1 MNSGFN
7 YADYPVIVGIDFGTT
22 YSGCCYAFAQNE
34 EVIDIVKWPKQNN
47 QVYPKT
53 PTLSLYRKGSPQLV
67 EWGHGARRLAMKPN
81 NADSMLLSKFKLYL
95 DEHLQQTELG
105 NGLNIID
112 VIADYL
118 RAFHLHVCTEL
129 LKGFAGNY
137 DQSRFRYCLTVP
149 AMWSDRAK
157 ATMREA
163 ALRAGLINNTDHPDR
178 LMLISEP
185 EAAALYCEK
194 KSEQFNLRHGQRFM
208 ICDAG
213 GGTVDLIVFEINE
226 PPGERRTLK
235 EVTNGHGGSC
245 GSGFLDLRMREY
257 LKRKFSH
264 YHTINDSAMELIMDT
279 FVNVIKPDFDGVED
293 HFLDLPASMGLGD
306 LTDNDIGLD
315 NGSLCLPADE
325 LREYVFE
332 PVIRQVLDLI
342 KGQLAQS
349 PQLEAIFL
357 VGGFGQSNYLFRRVE
372 DEFANQVGMIG
383 VPPRGELAV
392 VRGAVYFGLNPQ
404 IVTERVSRRTYG
416 VETRMLFQDDIDP
429 PEYSVMGGDQKR
441 YCRQRFSVYV
451 HQGQSI
457 KVDECV
463 SKNFVISYPNDTDSD
478 LFAFDGEGQP
488 PRLTSHPLVRK
499 VGNFPIRMP
508 HLEGVRA
515 GEKVNMTIKM
525 YFGLTEIKIEC
536 IIRDKSFVFTS
547 SFEAADAYPQQQQL
561 PPPSQQQPSVY
572 DPSYG
577 SGAYGEYQT
586 PLIASDQSLSHH
598 HPSPGQ
604 QHMYGVNDLT
614 NNMSHVSINQ
624 QPYPPTTAANTN
636 SNYPPQQQPYPP
648 YQPQSNSQYR
658 PMSYQTDYYPP
669 QQQQQQGYPPQTQQ
683 PYAQNNSSFYSATSN
698 NVGGVGHNGGYSPS
712 AQHGY
717 PPQQQQQQPPYGG
730 NSGYR

>member
-1 MNSGFN
+1 M
-7 YADYPVIVGIDFGTT
+7 
-22 YSGCCYAFAQNE
+22 
-34 EVIDIVKWPKQNN
+34 
-47 QVYPKT
+47 T
-53 PTLSLYRKGSPQLV
+53 PTLSLYRKGSTQLV
-67 EWGHGARRLAMKPN
+67 DWGHGARRLAMKPN
-81 NADSMLLSKFKLYL
+81 SSDLMLLSKFKLYL
-95 DEHLQQTELG
+95 DEHLQQTDLG
-105 NGLNIID
+105 NGLNITD

-163 ALRAGLINNTDHPDR
+163 AIRAGLINSNDHPDR

-213 GGTVDLIVFEINE
+213 GGTVDLIVFEIHE
-226 PPGERRTLK
+226 PPGEKRTLK

-279 FVNVIKPDFDGVED
+279 FINVIKPDFDGVED

-306 LTDNDIGLD
+306 LSDPDIGLD
-315 NGSLCLPADE
+315 NGSLCLPAEE
-325 LREYVFE
+325 LRDYVFE

-342 KGQLAQS
+342 RGQLAQS
-349 PQLEAIFL
+349 PNLEAIFL

-372 DEFANQVGMIG
+372 EEFANQVGMIG

-392 VRGAVYFGLNPQ
+392 VRGAVYFGLSPQ
-404 IVTERVSRRTYG
+404 VVTERVSRRTYG
-416 VETRMLFQDDIDP
+416 VETRMLFQDDLDP
-429 PEYSVMGGDQKR
+429 PEYSVIGADGKR

-451 HQGQSI
+451 QKGQSI
-457 KVDECV
+457 KVDECI

-478 LFAFDGEGQP
+478 LFAFDGEGPP

-499 VGNFPIRMP
+499 VGHFPIRMP
-508 HLEGVRA
+508 HLDGVKP
-515 GEKVNMTIKM
+515 GDKVNMTIKM

-536 IIRDKSFVFTS
+536 IIRDKSFTFTS
-547 SFEAADAYPQQQQL
+547 SFDAADTLTDNYPQQAQQ
-561 PPPSQQQPSVY
+561 
-572 DPSYG
+572 DPY
-577 SGAYGEYQT
+577 YYQQT
-586 PLIASDQSLSHH
+586 PIMNSNQV
-598 HPSPGQ
+598 
-604 QHMYGVNDLT
+604 YGVNDLT
-614 NNMSHVSINQ
+614 NSMSHVSL
-624 QPYPPTTAANTN
+624 
-636 SNYPPQQQPYPP
+636 QQQPSTYSSYPP
-648 YQPQSNSQYR
+648 ATSQPYNQSYYPPNNNY
-658 PMSYQTDYYPP
+658 DYYAQTTYP
-669 QQQQQQGYPPQTQQ
+669 QQQQPQQGY
-683 PYAQNNSSFYSATSN
+683 SSYY
-698 NVGGVGHNGGYSPS
+698 GGANGSQGGYSPN
-712 AQHGY
+712 AAHGY
-717 PPQQQQQQPPYGG
+717 PPQQQQPPGYG
-730 NSGYR
+730 NYH